1 MLDHHAR
8 GVYIIAATPFTEAGA
23 IDTMSVD
30 RMVDFY
36 LEAGVD
42 GITVLGMMGEAP
54 KLTHEESVALTRQVV
69 RRSGLPVV
77 VGVSAPGFA
86 AMAQLAKA
94 AMDAGAAGVMIAPA
108 STARTDDQ
116 IVAYFA
122 NAAEAIGRDVPFV
135 IQDYPQSTNVVMSPG
150 VIRRIVTEN
159 PSCVMLK
166 HEDWPGLDKITAVRR
181 FTAEGEMRPISILC
195 GNGGLFLPHEIER
208 GADGAMTGYAFPEM
222 LVTLV
227 RLLQTGERGAG
238 HDLFDLHLPLLRYE
252 QQPGLGLAVR
262 KYVMQRRGIIASDAQ
277 RKPAIR
283 LSAEAI
289 AEIEGLLERLL
300 ARLQRQPSGALADR
314 AALQSSDRTS
324 VKM

>member
-1 MLDHHAR
+1 MLDYTAR

-23 IDTMSVD
+23 VDVASVD

-36 LEAGVD
+36 VASGVD

-69 RRSGLPVV
+69 RRSGLPVI

-86 AMAQLAKA
+86 AMAQLARA
-94 AMDAGAAGVMIAPA
+94 ALGAGAAGVMIAPA
-108 STARTDDQ
+108 STARADDQ

-159 PSCVMLK
+159 PSCMMLK

-181 FTAEGEMRPISILC
+181 FTAEGLMRPISILC

-208 GADGAMTGYAFPEM
+208 GADGAMTGYAFPEL
-222 LVTLV
+222 LVNLV
-227 RLLQTGERGAG
+227 RLLQSGDRAAA

-262 KYVMQRRGIIASDAQ
+262 KYVMQRRGIIASDTQ
-277 RKPAIR
+277 RTPAIR
-283 LSAEAI
+283 LSPESI
-289 AEIEGLLERLL
+289 AEIEELLARLL
-300 ARLQRQPSGALADR
+300 ARLRDHPYGALVDPASLPER
-314 AALQSSDRTS
+314 ERR
-324 VKM
+324 VG